1 MPNYTQP
8 DFRNPVLDSRVGVIA
23 VAGNA
28 FVNGP
33 VSPANHTQVNT
44 ANPDANRH
52 GANFSVGRNEML
64 IAYPLTRYVQPTS
77 SKEFPSGKI

>member
-1 MPNYTQP
+1 MANYVQP
-8 DFRNPVLDSRVGVIA
+8 DFRSPILDSRVGVIA
-23 VAGNA
+23 AAGNA

-33 VSPANHTQVNT
+33 VSPSNHTQPNT
-44 ANPDANRH
+44 SNPDANRH

-64 IAYPLTRYVQPTS
+64 IAWPLTRYVQPTS